1 MTGSRW
7 TEADAP
13 EPVRSDSAA
22 RDAAAQAR
30 SRAGSERPTGT
41 VYEL

>member
-13 EPVRSDSAA
+13 EPVRSGSASH
-22 RDAAAQAR
+22 AAAQAR
-30 SRAGSERPTGT
+30 PRAGSERPTGT